1 MAVIKIKYAANKVAS
16 LSLPKFSGGTAGDM
30 IVAGELAFG
39 GSSPTTAGVLVI
51 GTGSQDANAI
61 IGGSAFFDQTIANY
75 IGGTAY
81 GKTGTGSNVLATG
94 PTLSGAVSI
103 TGASASLTVGT
114 VSVYVATTLY
124 GNLTVGGTTVTLA
137 DTTTIKGTGTTASTA
152 VLTIQPGNAVNG
164 GTLAVSGNLSVSSTI
179 VTLADTTTIKGTSGT
194 GVLNIWPGNA
204 VNAGTLAVS
213 GNLSVSGNLT
223 GGLKVL
229 SSTLPQ
235 VTLSNTASE
244 YLTIGVNTTGG
255 ATFTTVSATAESA
268 RPPFKFVGA
277 GLNSPYLDTYF
288 VRGIAD
294 NTLTPASTEYTLAI
308 SAGDITL
315 GASASGPYTGALSA
329 AGLIS
334 AGSFST
340 TGAINAGSINV
351 SEVQT
356 AKLYIGTTQVNLN
369 QASGTVEYLN
379 GMLGIGVEQLKG
391 APTLEN
397 EINATAA
404 SNRIANKGYVDSVAA
419 GLHIHAPADLIL
431 LSSLAGAIT
440 NESTITYYNGI
451 SSNGVGATLTIS
463 AAASTSLIFSI
474 DGVAVVA
481 TNRII
486 IAGETDESQKIWH
499 GIYTVTA
506 FTGAVSASIVLTRAS
521 DADTISDLSGGD
533 FIFVTSGTVYADS
546 GFVQTTNPGTF
557 TLGTTFKPVFV
568 QFSSAGDIIAGAGL
582 SKSGGAISVELTTNG
597 GLAITGNSITGTLG
611 INTSIAG
618 SGLSLTNGVLSV
630 NSVALGSG
638 VSGTLPVSNGG
649 TGSGTALTAWSV
661 LYASSATAAVST
673 NAGAANTVLT
683 GQASAAPSFSSTPT
697 LGRLTLTEVAA
708 AAGTTALTVSPANHT
723 AVTAETPAFSV
734 AANTLTITTGFPNSG
749 ATSVQRFNRFTAPTI
764 TSAVTSLTVATAA
777 TVAITNAPTA
787 SSAGGYT
794 PTLSASYALLV
805 EAGDVLFKGL
815 IKAGS
820 GATPTALTD
829 TAGKI
834 LTAALNTVGVAQ
846 GGTGVGTFAANGVLY
861 GNSASAISVTAA
873 GAANTVLTGQGSGAA
888 PSFSSTP
895 TLGRLTLTDTATTSG
910 ATLVVTPGARSSS
923 GSENTS
929 GITVATNTLT
939 ISANNTGLQRFN
951 VFTAPTIA
959 ASAGSLSVATSATV
973 SIAGAPISGTNT
985 PTLTS
990 NFALLVEAGDVGFK
1004 GIIKAGSGLI
1014 SITDSTGKLS
1024 LGSSTVTG
1032 TLPVTSGGTGL
1043 SSGYVLGDMLYV
1055 SANTPTIARLPIMST
1070 GYILA
1075 GGTIPG
1081 WTSTPQVAQLYLNST
1096 SNQLVY
1102 TAGAG
1107 GYFGTLSWP
1116 SVTIANKTITL
1127 PDLAGTVML
1136 TSGTQTIGIG
1146 VAWNGTI
1153 ITPAYGGTGVDNGV
1167 KTITLVGNFATA
1179 GAGTYA
1185 TTLTVTAATNV
1196 TLPTSGTLATTAYV
1210 DSVAQGL
1217 HVHPPADV
1225 ILTQTLA
1232 NVISNELSFV
1242 YNGSTIIITGTTA
1255 NNLIFSADAIPV
1267 ADVPIGNLAAAATTA
1282 TTLTFSNTVS
1292 NTWPYSID
1300 SSGVWLFDIP
1310 IGTPIIGSS
1319 IATGTVTTSAIVTGD
1334 LASTVNLT
1342 ISKALT
1348 APITAGAA
1356 NYSFVIGWTRIVIAG
1371 ETVTTAST
1379 MVPNKEW
1386 HGIYTKTTTTNTSI
1400 TLTRAIDAD
1409 VITDLSGG
1417 DFIFIQRGQQYSD
1430 TGFVQTASTILTG
1443 VFANANGFMPVFV
1456 QFSQAGIILAG
1467 DGLAKTGNI
1476 LKVVGTANSITVA
1489 SGGAVSVS
1497 TTYAGGTYITTVG
1510 TVATGTIDGGT
1521 F

>member
-114 VSVYVATTLY
+114 VSVYAATTLY
-124 GNLTVGGTTVTLA
+124 GNLTVGGTTVTLT
-137 DTTTIKGTGTTASTA
+137 DTTTIKGTGTTGSTA
-152 VLTIQPGNAVNG
+152 VLTIQPGNAANA

-294 NTLTPASTEYTLAI
+294 NTLTPATTEYTLAI

-315 GASASGPYTGALSA
+315 GASASGSYTGALTA

-506 FTGAVSASIVLTRAS
+506 FTGAASASIVLTRAS

-630 NSVALGSG
+630 NSVALSSG

-734 AANTLTITTGFPNSG
+734 AANILTITTGFPTSG

-764 TSAVTSLTVATAA
+764 AGAATGLTVVTAA
-777 TVAITNAPTA
+777 TVAITGAP
-787 SSAGGYT
+787 SSGTNT

-805 EAGDVLFKGL
+805 ESGEVLFKGL

-895 TLGRLTLTDTATTSG
+895 TLGRLTLTEVAATAGTALTVSPANHTAVTTDSPAFSVASNAIG
-910 ATLVVTPGARSSS
+910 TT
-923 GSENTS
+923 
-929 GITVATNTLT
+929 GIAAAQRFSRFTAGTFTGNGTVATAATVAISGAPTATGATITNSYALWVESGNSRFNGEAMFNYAKGISFKDSDDTP
-939 ISANNTGLQRFN
+939 ISAYVIRPNEATDIDTHVSTILLPRCTSTKVSVTSVGSGTGNSIILTGATAAT
-951 VFTAPTIA
+951 VFPIGSVITGAGISVTGSVVTTSVGTGSGTATVGLSQIITYT
-959 ASAGSLSVATSATV
+959 ASAYIITYA
-973 SIAGAPISGTNT
+973 ID
-985 PTLTS
+985 TL
-990 NFALLVEAGDVGFK
+990 ALLG
-1004 GIIKAGSGLI
+1004 
-1014 SITDSTGKLS
+1014 TTGQTFTGGPS
-1024 LGSSTVTG
+1024 FTTNCPTSTVT
-1032 TLPVTSGGTGL
+1032 
-1043 SSGYVLGDMLYV
+1043 
-1055 SANTPTIARLPIMST
+1055 PI
-1070 GYILA
+1070 LDA
-1075 GGTIPG
+1075 H
-1081 WTSTPQVAQLYLNST
+1081 
-1096 SNQLVY
+1096 
-1102 TAGAG
+1102 
-1107 GYFGTLSWP
+1107 
-1116 SVTIANKTITL
+1116 IANKL
-1127 PDLAGTVML
+1127 
-1136 TSGTQTIGIG
+1136 
-1146 VAWNGTI
+1146 
-1153 ITPAYGGTGVDNGV
+1153 
-1167 KTITLVGNFATA
+1167 
-1179 GAGTYA
+1179 
-1185 TTLTVTAATNV
+1185 
-1196 TLPTSGTLATTAYV
+1196 YV

-1225 ILTQTLA
+1225 ILLPIVVDADIGAAAYTGTLA
-1232 NVISNELSFV
+1232 TAVTGGTGVSIIYGLGLGV
-1242 YNGSTIIITGTTA
+1242 NGYVTGT
-1255 NNLIFSADAIPV
+1255 IAITST
-1267 ADVPIGNLAAAATTA
+1267 GGTLA
-1282 TTLTFSNTVS
+1282 
-1292 NTWPYSID
+1292 
-1300 SSGVWLFDIP
+1300 
-1310 IGTPIIGSS
+1310 
-1319 IATGTVTTSAIVTGD
+1319 
-1334 LASTVNLT
+1334 LT
-1342 ISKALT
+1342 IDGVL
-1348 APITAGAA
+1348 IA
-1356 NYSFVIGWTRIVIAG
+1356 NWTRIVIAG
-1371 ETVTTAST
+1371 EGA
-1379 MVPNKEW
+1379 NGIRN
-1386 HGIYTKTTTTNTSI
+1386 GIYEKTQATPTLI
-1400 TLTRAIDAD
+1400 TLGRALDAN
-1409 VITDLSGG
+1409 VIADISGG
-1417 DFIFIQRGQQYSD
+1417 DFVFIKSGTLYANC
-1430 TGFVQTASTILTG
+1430 GFVQTAVAGALTLDG
-1443 VFANANGFMPVFV
+1443 NFTPLFS
-1456 QFSQAGIILAG
+1456 QFSYAGVVTAG
-1467 DGLAKTGNI
+1467 GGLTKTGT
-1476 LKVVGTANSITVA
+1476 KFAVGAGTGISVADDAISISLTAGTGITV
-1489 SGGAVSVS
+1489 SGATITFDTNFAV
-1497 TTYAGGTYITTVG
+1497 TTLGNVT
-1510 TVATGTIDGGT
+1510 TGTIDGGT